1 MNLVPSI
8 LATTLALAA
17 TASAAQTLAPSH
29 YNMPN
34 GYGMANGGSFNYW
47 DASYSGSGAATT
59 DYALLSGGRGDLTDG
74 VIATEGWWLV
84 ENVEGTGPY
93 VGWNRAET
101 WVIDFHFAERN
112 RFDQV
117 TLWHDDAN
125 GFGDI
130 LPPAAVTVVVDGRSQ
145 RFELIDP
152 PGDAPFASTLMLG
165 AGWEGDSIQLRIER
179 LSNGLMLS
187 EVAFEGVAAPVPEP
201 SAWALMA
208 LGLASIGLRRQ
219 RALTRCARPGS

>member
-1 MNLVPSI
+1 MNIVRPL

-17 TASAAQTLAPSH
+17 AASQAQALAPTH
-29 YNMPN
+29 YDMPN
-34 GYGMANGGSFNYW
+34 GYGMASGGSFNYW
-47 DASYSGSGAATT
+47 DASYNGTGAATT
-59 DYALLSGGRGDLTDG
+59 DYAPLSGGRGDLTDG

-93 VGWNRAET
+93 VGWNREEA
-101 WVIDFHFAERN
+101 WVIDFHFGERS
-112 RFDQV
+112 RFDSV
-117 TLWHDDAN
+117 TLWHDDAD

-145 RFELIDP
+145 RFELVDQ
-152 PGDAPFASTLMLG
+152 PGSAPYASTLLLG
-165 AGWEGDSIQLRIER
+165 EGWVGQSVQLRIER

-187 EVAFEGVAAPVPEP
+187 EVGFEGVAAPVPEP

-208 LGLASIGLRRQ
+208 LGLGAIGLRRRQ
-219 RALTRCARPGS
+219 ALTRCAHPGS